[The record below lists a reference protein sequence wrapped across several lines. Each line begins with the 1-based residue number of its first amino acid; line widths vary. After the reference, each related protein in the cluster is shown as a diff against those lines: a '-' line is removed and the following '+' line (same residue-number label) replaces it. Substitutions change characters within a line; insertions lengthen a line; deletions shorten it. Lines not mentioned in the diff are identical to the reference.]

1 MECIKKVEL
10 QKYDRGLVET
20 LVDDVIVEYP
30 FTVFVNRE
38 ELITLLCSPKAL
50 DYLAIGFLLSE
61 GLIHHK
67 KDLLHW
73 HLDEEK
79 GRIEIETLR
88 KSLLAKELL
97 GKRTMTTGCGK
108 GTIFY
113 NVVDSFQSKRIHSD
127 LKLSASQLMQQ
138 MHQFNKASELF
149 LKTGG
154 VHSACLSDGKD
165 LLLFHED
172 VGRHNA
178 LDKMIGEAFLKD
190 IDLKNKVVITSGRIS
205 SEMLIKAAKREIPV
219 VVSRS
224 APTGLSL
231 ALAENL
237 GITVIGFAR
246 GGKMNVY
253 TDEERIIFDG
263 KNMEE

>member
-1 MECIKKVEL
+1 MECTKKIEL
-10 QKYDRGLVET
+10 QKYDRGWVEAV
-20 LVDDVIVEYP
+20 VDEVVIEYP
-30 FTVFVNRE
+30 FTIFINGE

-61 GLIHHK
+61 GLIHNK
-67 KDLLHW
+67 KDLLRW

-79 GRIEIETLR
+79 GRIDIETLR
-88 KSLLAKELL
+88 KNPLAKELL

-113 NVVDSFQSKRIHSD
+113 NVVDSFQSKHIHSD
-127 LKLSASQLMQQ
+127 LKLSASVLMKQ
-138 MHQFNKASELF
+138 MNQFNKASELF

-154 VHSACLSDGKD
+154 VHSTCLSDGKE
-165 LLLFHED
+165 LMLFHED

-190 IDLKNKVVITSGRIS
+190 IELREKVVITSGRVS
-205 SEMLIKAAKREIPV
+205 SEMLIKAGKREIPI

-224 APTGLSL
+224 APTNLSL
-231 ALAENL
+231 ALAETL

-253 TDEERIIFDG
+253 TGSERIVFDG
-263 KNMEE
+263 MDTK

>member
-1 MECIKKVEL
+1 MECTKKVEL
-10 QKYDRGLVET
+10 NRYDGGSAARI
-20 LVDDVIVEYP
+20 VDEVITEYP
-30 FTVFVNRE
+30 FTVFVNGE

-61 GLIHHK
+61 GLIHQK
-67 KDLLHW
+67 TDLVRW
-73 HLDEEK
+73 HVDEEK
-79 GRIEIETLR
+79 GRIEIEALGTS
-88 KSLLAKELL
+88 SLVKELL

-113 NVVDSFQSKRIHSD
+113 NVVDSFQSKGIHCNLQFSASD
-127 LKLSASQLMQQ
+127 LLQLMNR
-138 MHQFNKASELF
+138 FNKDSELF

-154 VHSACLSDGKD
+154 VHSTALSDGKEF
-165 LLLFHED
+165 LLFHED

-178 LDKMIGEAFLKD
+178 LDKMIGEAFLKE
-190 IDLKNKVVITSGRIS
+190 ISLKDKIVLTSGRIS

-219 VVSRS
+219 ILSRS
-224 APTGLSL
+224 APTDLSI
-231 ALAENL
+231 ALGETL

-253 TDEERIIFDG
+253 TGTQRIVFDG
-263 KNMEE
+263 VNRK